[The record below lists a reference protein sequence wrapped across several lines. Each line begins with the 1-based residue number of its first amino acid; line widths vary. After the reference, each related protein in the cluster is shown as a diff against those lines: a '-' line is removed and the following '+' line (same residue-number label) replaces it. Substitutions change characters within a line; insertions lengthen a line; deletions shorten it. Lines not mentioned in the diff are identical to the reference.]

1 MTTIHYS
8 SHEAHSYNLQK
19 QVSDIKCFQ
28 MEKETML
35 KLNLGGT
42 LLCDYTRQELSQVK
56 HDTEQQ

>member
-1 MTTIHYS
+1 
-8 SHEAHSYNLQK
+8 
-19 QVSDIKCFQ
+19 
-28 MEKETML
+28 ML